1 MQWKSVKK
9 LEPGLFKRLVGIER
23 ETFDKMI
30 KELKRVTTKSKHKI
44 RGKKRGPK
52 PKLSQENKLLMMLMY
67 YREYR
72 TFYHIGADYGISET
86 QCWRIVITT
95 ETLLMSSGMFRL
107 PGKKKLVTSDP
118 NWEVVLIDVA
128 EHSIERP
135 KKNNGSI
142 TPARRKNIH

>member
-23 ETFDKMI
+23 ETFDKMV

-86 QCWRIVITT
+86 QC
-95 ETLLMSSGMFRL
+95 
-107 PGKKKLVTSDP
+107 
-118 NWEVVLIDVA
+118 
-128 EHSIERP
+128 
-135 KKNNGSI
+135 
-142 TPARRKNIH
+142 